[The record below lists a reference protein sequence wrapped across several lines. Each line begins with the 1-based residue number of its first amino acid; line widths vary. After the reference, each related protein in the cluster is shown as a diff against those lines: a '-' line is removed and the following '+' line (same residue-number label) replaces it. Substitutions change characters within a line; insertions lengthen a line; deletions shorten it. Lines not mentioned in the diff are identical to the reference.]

1 MKNVAQR
8 EAAAVDITL
17 DGLVLPK
24 QTPLAKVQTV
34 VYSVLGLHI
43 GVFVM
48 YALYVVFF
56 LGRYQ
61 LGGYDFSLE
70 KNWTNLPAVWHLPS
84 GLSWIPLGGP
94 GGLGQ
99 WIASNWDFIQHSY
112 LLKIPVG
119 IVGFV
124 FIGLLL
130 GKVSKRPL
138 GDPSKMDK
146 FLVRLGFANRHQGQ
160 LGKHEETS
168 FRQYLFLLPA
178 MLVASLPGIIGGS
191 LLIFGGAA
199 LLHSQFH
206 TGWLA
211 HPSVWHP
218 ALLNA
223 YLAGTTWQPIA
234 VGFAGARFF
243 GRKSVTKPALD
254 LNRYFLSCRLWV
266 VQEWVVIINQLANGE
281 ITPEAAMDK
290 QTKLPGTHPSRLH
303 APAYRGMYEA
313 LESKVFNGLMKVPD
327 RGSWSK
333 YVIRAVVALLTF
345 LAIYGAY
352 MYLWFPKH
360 GGWLL

>member
-1 MKNVAQR
+1 MKTVAQR
-8 EAAAVDITL
+8 EAAAVDVTL
-17 DGLVLPK
+17 DGLELPR
-24 QTPLAKVQTV
+24 QSLADKVQTV

-48 YALYVVFF
+48 YAIYVIFF
-56 LGRYQ
+56 LATYQ
-61 LGGYDFSLE
+61 LFGYDISLE
-70 KNWTNLPAVWHLPS
+70 KDWTNLPAVWHLTSALPW
-84 GLSWIPLGGP
+84 GV
-94 GGLGQ
+94 GQ
-99 WIASNWDFIQHSY
+99 WFAANWDFIQHKY
-112 LLKIPVG
+112 LLDIPVG

-130 GKVSKRPL
+130 GKVSKKPL
-138 GDPSKMDK
+138 GPPSKMDK
-146 FLVRLGFANRHQGQ
+146 FLVRFGFANRHQGQ

-178 MLVASLPGIIGGS
+178 MLAASLPGIIVAT
-191 LLIFGGAA
+191 LVIFGGAA
-199 LLHSQFH
+199 AMHAAFH

-211 HPSVWHP
+211 HPSVPHP
-218 ALLNA
+218 AFLNA

-243 GRKSVTKPALD
+243 GRKAVTKPALD

-266 VQEWVVIINQLANGE
+266 VQEWVVIINSLAAGE
-281 ITPEAAMDK
+281 ITPEQAMDK
-290 QTKLPGTHPSRLH
+290 QTRLPGTHPSRLH

-313 LESKVFNGLMKVPD
+313 LESKVFNGLMQVPD

-333 YVIRAVVALLTF
+333 YVIRSVVGLLTF